1 MRFPYF
7 NEDRKQSIESL
18 EFFFLLHDFYVH
30 LLKKKEKTNPKNS
43 AINEFVDAIKNY
55 ER

>member
-18 EFFFLLHDFYVH
+18 EFFFLAPRFLCPFIE
-30 LLKKKEKTNPKNS
+30 KKGKN
-43 AINEFVDAIKNY
+43 
-55 ER
+55 